1 MSSTSN
7 KNYPG
12 NHDMQEKMNERI
24 CDRLTYIHS
33 APAEASVNY
42 LPGDG
47 LLPAKLARNKMCA
60 NFCDVESNLL
70 GIGSTNL
77 VKPQAPVNPQFKN
90 LQSLNVID
98 RTPLFVPAPFS
109 AKTHQRPAPLN

>member
-1 MSSTSN
+1 MASTSN

-12 NHDMQEKMNERI
+12 NHDMQQKMNERI

-47 LLPAKLARNKMCA
+47 LLPAKLARNKMCS

-77 VKPQAPVNPQFKN
+77 VKPQKPVEPQFNKV
-90 LQSLNVID
+90 QSLNIIEK
-98 RTPLFVPAPFS
+98 TPLYVPAPFV
-109 AKTHQRPAPLN
+109 AKSHQRPSPLN

>member
-42 LPGDG
+42 LPGNG
-47 LLPAKLARNKMCA
+47 LLPAKLARNKMCS

-77 VKPQAPVNPQFKN
+77 VKPQFKN